1 MQHLSNI
8 FRVPALLL
16 LILLTACSKGDNVI
30 PSKAMVKIIGDMYLA
45 DQYIECRPKFRAQ
58 MDTMLLYEAV
68 AQRHGYSFEQ
78 YHNSVE
84 YYLQQGDELK
94 KIHLKAR
101 KELLKR
107 RDEIQKQLES
117 NRAEEAE
124 REITW
129 MEESI
134 IDKHVNALWKE
145 PDLRNHKWL
154 TSTAAKENWNPT
166 DSVAFDIPANSIW
179 WKNTIEANAGKA
191 AADSLYP
198 ILTREHQI
206 WKDNHPADQIKKMP
220 APDLKKFRKSQ
231 ELEAKK
237 MKYMQKNKKEQK

>member
-8 FRVPALLL
+8 FHIPVLLL
-16 LILLTACSKGDNVI
+16 LVLLSACSKGDKVI
-30 PSKAMVKIIGDMYLA
+30 PAKAMVKIISDLYLA
-45 DQYIECRPKFRAQ
+45 DQYIERRAELRGQ
-58 MDTMLLYEAV
+58 MDTLLLYEAV
-68 AQRHGYSFEQ
+68 TQRHGYSFED
-78 YHNSVE
+78 YTKSVE
-84 YYLQQGDELK
+84 HYLEQGDEFK
-94 KIHLKAR
+94 KMHLKAR

-107 RDEIQKQLES
+107 KDEIQKQLDLQRSEES
-117 NRAEEAE
+117 Q

-129 MEESI
+129 MEDSLCG
-134 IDKHVNALWKE
+134 KHINNLWKE
-145 PDLRNHKWL
+145 PALRNHKWL
-154 TSTAAKENWNPT
+154 TSTAAKQDWSPT
-166 DSVAFDIPANSIW
+166 DSTAFDIPANISW
-179 WKNTIEANAGKA
+179 WKTTLEANAGKA

-231 ELEAKK
+231 ELEEKK